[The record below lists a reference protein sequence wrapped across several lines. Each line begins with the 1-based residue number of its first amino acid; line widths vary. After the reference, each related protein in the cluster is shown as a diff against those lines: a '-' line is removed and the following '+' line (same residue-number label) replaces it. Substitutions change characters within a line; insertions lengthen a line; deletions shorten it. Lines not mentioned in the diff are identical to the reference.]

1 MNLARKQSGLTLIE
15 VLIALAI
22 ISIAM
27 TAVIKATS
35 QNIHSTSYL
44 QNKTMAMWVGTQVIN
59 EARANLLKL
68 DRSSGSQKLTTEML
82 GKTWYWQTAEEETP
96 NPRIKKITVKVF
108 ENEDEEE
115 QAAPTVILESYLY
128 HEE

>member
-1 MNLARKQSGLTLIE
+1 MKPWRKQSGLTLIE

-44 QNKTMAMWVGTQVIN
+44 QQKTTAMWVGTQVIN
-59 EARANLLKL
+59 EARANLLKM

-82 GKTWYWQTAEEETP
+82 GKDWYWQTAEEETP
-96 NPRIKKITVKVF
+96 NPHIKKIMVKVY
-108 ENEDEEE
+108 ENEDDE
-115 QAAPTVILESYLY
+115 ADASPIIY
-128 HEE
+128 

>member
-1 MNLARKQSGLTLIE
+1 MKSGRRQRGLTLIE

-44 QNKTMAMWVGTQVIN
+44 QQKTMAMWVGTQVIN
-59 EARANLLKL
+59 EARANLLKVEQ
-68 DRSSGSQKLTTEML
+68 SSGNQKLSTEML
-82 GKTWYWQTAEEETP
+82 GKDWYWQTAQEETP
-96 NPRIKKITVKVF
+96 NPRIKKIMVKVY
-108 ENEDEEE
+108 ENEDDEAE
-115 QAAPTVILESYLY
+115 ASPIVILESYIY